1 MEQINKFEESLLNRT
16 MLFVI
21 VFTVFVCSSLY
32 YLPGI
37 QARLDN
43 YIAKQESIR
52 FQREQR
58 QEMLAKLSGLE
69 FLDYSTRQAMSSVA
83 QLPEDEQEKAAAEL
97 EFEQQ
102 LRLEIP
108 KGASKDTIAIDNHYV
123 TQTIEFKLPDTDENY
138 LARYPMIGKS
148 DHIERLDYITSKD
161 GGILELKMDGVYE
174 LDLDWEEKYLFIDFL
189 TPQEVYDKVIVIDA
203 GHGAGMPGA
212 IIDGV
217 QEKDIDLAIVQQLK
231 KIFDSKKDEKLGVY
245 YTRLDDSDPDFSDR
259 SGLANLSN
267 ANLFVSIHS
276 NSFVQ
281 DASIHGTGVLY
292 DEKKDAAGNSS
303 KHLAEILLKNITE
316 TLGTKNRGLIP
327 GNNIYIVRTS
337 EVPAALVEVGFMTN
351 KKELANLTNENYQ
364 KKCAEAIYLG
374 IMQALEEGY

>member
-1 MEQINKFEESLLNRT
+1 M
-16 MLFVI
+16 
-21 VFTVFVCSSLY
+21 
-32 YLPGI
+32 
-37 QARLDN
+37 
-43 YIAKQESIR
+43 
-52 FQREQR
+52 QREQR

-123 TQTIEFKLPDTDENY
+123 TQTIEFKLPGTDENY